1 MEGTQNNYK
10 YIISLVVLLST
21 WLFSTK
27 LLLTTILGYYTYNKP
42 TKRVQYGFLFMASW
56 TLFGLLNTLFYVLAI
71 VLYECVNN
79 KELVNNILQQ
89 LQEDESNN
97 YLGKTYKNVMISF
110 DGFKKMI
117 GIKME
122 KNNLY
127 NKYTTLIKQLGKFD
141 SKVGF
146 SNRLTQINGY
156 LDNFFNTISNQFSKV
171 EQKQTEKVLN
181 RVRNNNQEDFES
193 FFSEMDLKH
202 IGPENSG
209 PPTKKNLNNLVIC

>member
-1 MEGTQNNYK
+1 
-10 YIISLVVLLST
+10 
-21 WLFSTK
+21 
-27 LLLTTILGYYTYNKP
+27 
-42 TKRVQYGFLFMASW
+42 
-56 TLFGLLNTLFYVLAI
+56 
-71 VLYECVNN
+71 VNN

-146 SNRLTQINGY
+146 SNRLTQVNGY

-193 FFSEMDLKH
+193 FFSEIDLKH

-209 PPTKKNLNNLVIC
+209 PPTKEELEQFGNILKTIENLSNSLDLDNHKKTA